1 MSEVSTCWLE
11 YFDNILSL
19 EKVQCTGTPF
29 GEKGHGLLAMFQD
42 KLGIFRYKC
51 HLVCIQNRSSVHCRL
66 EASQEYLVRPCVKNN
81 NPKIYWTIQVIATF
95 HRRYIL
101 ILKNRFLL
109 NLVSIRLVVWT
120 CYCSF
125 RETEGGREGEGGERE
140 EKERTH
146 THWRAWGACGW
157 ISSTLSLCRG
167 AQWPLAWALPWSW
180 VDDTFPNNSCHLWS
194 LDPNSHGKDGY
205 YKYVHFL
212 SEETGA

>member
-120 CYCSF
+120 CYCS
-125 RETEGGREGEGGERE
+125 
-140 EKERTH
+140 
-146 THWRAWGACGW
+146 
-157 ISSTLSLCRG
+157 SLP
-167 AQWPLAWALPWSW
+167 PLLPS
-180 VDDTFPNNSCHLWS
+180 FHNLIIEN
-194 LDPNSHGKDGY
+194 LDSQA
-205 YKYVHFL
+205 FL
-212 SEETGA
+212 SRLFPETYPTAFLTKLPSKYELTFLSF